1 MSSECGQ
8 QGCEWHQCGCE
19 HSCTGVT
26 QGPPVSVTA
35 YECGCPHGACGDGV
49 SVSRDSCVT
58 AAVCVSG
65 GLKVCEWQSVCVS
78 EFT

>member
-1 MSSECGQ
+1 MSVAAHECD
-8 QGCEWHQCGCE
+8 
-19 HSCTGVT
+19 
-26 QGPPVSVTA
+26 
-35 YECGCPHGACGDGV
+35 CPHRARGDGV